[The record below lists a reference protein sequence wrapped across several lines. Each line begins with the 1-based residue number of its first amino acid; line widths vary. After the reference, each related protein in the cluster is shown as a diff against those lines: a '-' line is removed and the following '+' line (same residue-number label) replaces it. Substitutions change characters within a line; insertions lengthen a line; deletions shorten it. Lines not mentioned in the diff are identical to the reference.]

1 VLRGVCERQARLGG
15 QRLDALLALGEVLKQ
30 VEAMGVAQAA
40 GDVGEGGEEVEFGGQ
55 AQAPDRA

>member
-1 VLRGVCERQARLGG
+1 MLRGVGESQARLGG
-15 QRLDALLALGEVLKQ
+15 QRLDALLALREVLEQ

-40 GDVGEGGEEVEFGGQ
+40 GDVCEGGEEVEFGGQ